1 MKNIGENELELP
13 REKLLRIGA
22 GNLKN
27 HELLAILLNTGIKGL
42 PVLDFAKEILNSIDL
57 KRFETLEMDELLKI
71 KGINTAKACTILA
84 SLEFSK
90 RILETSDNELPI
102 VDSAESAMNFCQ
114 PIINARKE
122 MLQVLYLNARNQ
134 LIHTEVISIG
144 SLDTITAYPRD
155 IFEPAIKHMARFLIL
170 IHNHPSGDL
179 TPSSED
185 LNFTTN
191 IIQASK
197 LLGIEILDHL
207 VVSKKGYSSIF
218 EQLGLN

>member
-57 KRFETLEMDELLKI
+57 KRFETLELDELLKI

-84 SLEFSK
+84 STEFSK

-170 IHNHPSGDL
+170 IHNHPSGDF
-179 TPSSED
+179 TPSTED
-185 LNFTTN
+185 LSFTTN